1 MVSYKLLSRGIKPLL
16 FVLCLLPLGQLAW
29 GVIYDQLGAN
39 PIEVFT
45 RSTGE
50 WTLRFLL
57 VTLTVTPLRQLTG
70 ANWLIKLRRMLGLFA
85 FFYALVHLTSY
96 LWLDQFFDWGEI
108 LRDIIKRPFITVGM
122 TAFLLM
128 LPLAFTSTNRM
139 MRRLGGHW
147 RRLHRL
153 IYLLAPLAL
162 LHYFWLVKADIR
174 LPVIYALLLGVLL
187 GYRLYRVVVRRAMA
201 ATALSGT
208 ARRGVAKDAPR

>member
-1 MVSYKLLSRGIKPLL
+1 MVSDKLLNRGIKPLL

-29 GVIYDQLGAN
+29 GVIYDELGAN
-39 PIEVFT
+39 PIEVLT

-128 LPLAFTSTNRM
+128 LPLALTSTNRM
-139 MRRLGGHW
+139 MRRLGGNW

-153 IYLLAPLAL
+153 IYLLAPLAV

-187 GYRLYRVVVRRAMA
+187 GYRLYRVIVRRATT

-208 ARRGVAKDAPR
+208 ARGGVAEDAQR

>member
-1 MVSYKLLSRGIKPLL
+1 MVSDKLLNRGIKPLL
-16 FVLCLLPLGQLAW
+16 FVVCLLPLGQLAW
-29 GVIYDQLGAN
+29 GVIYDKLGAN

-57 VTLTVTPLRQLTG
+57 VTLTITPLRQLTG
-70 ANWLIKLRRMLGLFA
+70 ASWLIKLRRMLGLFA

-128 LPLAFTSTNRM
+128 LPLALTSTNRM
-139 MRRLGGHW
+139 MRRLGGNW

-153 IYLLAPLAL
+153 IYLIAPLAV

-174 LPVIYALLLGVLL
+174 LPVIYALILGVLL
-187 GYRLYRVVVRRAMA
+187 GYRLYRVVVGRATE
-201 ATALSGT
+201 ATALSST
-208 ARRGVAKDAPR
+208 ARRGVAEDAQR